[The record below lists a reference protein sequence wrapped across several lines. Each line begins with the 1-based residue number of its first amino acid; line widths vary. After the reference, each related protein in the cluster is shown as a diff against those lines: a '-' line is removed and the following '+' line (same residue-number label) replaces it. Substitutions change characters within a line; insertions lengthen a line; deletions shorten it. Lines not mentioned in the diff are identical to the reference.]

1 MHIIIDAT
9 TTQDQLSYAGIG
21 QYTKSIILA
30 LVKQYPDTQY
40 SLMLFDNKVS
50 TIEPEIYK
58 YKNVKIERIGKYRL
72 NDYKNDLY
80 YYTQILPAINR
91 IKQKDSIYYCP
102 YFWRNYPAYTIPTV
116 LFVHDMN
123 LPMFNMYSQQSK
135 LHNLFR
141 KIQYWFTLNKSMK
154 CKHIITNSQ
163 TSLNDYLKYYPNYPK
178 TNTSVSYLG
187 ADMEEKEA
195 NISEVL
201 PKDYKERKYVIYLG
215 GALNWTKN
223 TKGVI
228 KGYAE
233 FLKHLDPKQKQPYLV
248 ISGKVFKDE
257 NKKEVKEFHKLISKL
272 KIKDNVIF
280 TGFYKDEEKY
290 SLLKNSFAFMH
301 LALYEGFGISPLEAI
316 RAKTPTII
324 HESNVYKEVFKDLAI
339 FVNGKDE
346 KEVGKTLYDIYM
358 NPDRY
363 KEKVEKA
370 YILSQKYSWEE
381 TAKKTHEVFEKV
393 KKNY

>member
-9 TTQDQLSYAGIG
+9 TTQDQLAYAGIG

-30 LVKQYPDTQY
+30 LAKTYPDTQY
-40 SLMLFDNKVS
+40 SILLFNDKVS

-72 NDYKNDLY
+72 NDYKNDIFY
-80 YYTQILPAINR
+80 FTQMLPVINR
-91 IKQKDSIYYCP
+91 VKKSGSIYYCP

-141 KIQYWFTLNKSMK
+141 EIQYWFTLNKSMK
-154 CKHIITNSQ
+154 CKYIVTNSQ

-178 TNTSVSYLG
+178 TNTYVSYLG
-187 ADMEEKEA
+187 ADMEEKEVD
-195 NISEVL
+195 ISEVL

-223 TKGVI
+223 TEGVI

-233 FLKHLDPKQKQPYLV
+233 FLKLLDPKQKQPYLV

-257 NKKEVKEFHKLISKL
+257 SKKEVKEFHKLISKL
-272 KIKDNVIF
+272 KIKDTVIF

-316 RAKTPTII
+316 RAKTPTIV

-339 FVNGKDE
+339 FVNGKKE
-346 KEVGKTLYDIYM
+346 KEVGKTLYDIYT
-358 NPDRY
+358 NPDKY

-381 TAKKTHEVFEKV
+381 TAKKTHKVFEEIER
-393 KKNY
+393 

>member
-9 TTQDQLSYAGIG
+9 TTQDQLAYAGIG

-30 LVKQYPDTQY
+30 LAKTYPDTQY
-40 SLMLFDNKVS
+40 SILLFNDKVS

-72 NDYKNDLY
+72 NDYKNDIFY
-80 YYTQILPAINR
+80 FTQMLPVINR
-91 IKQKDSIYYCP
+91 VKKSRSIYYCP

-141 KIQYWFTLNKSMK
+141 EIQYWFTLNKSMK
-154 CKHIITNSQ
+154 CKYIVTNSQ

-178 TNTSVSYLG
+178 TNTYVSYLG
-187 ADMEEKEA
+187 ADMEEKEVD
-195 NISEVL
+195 ISEVL

-223 TKGVI
+223 TEGVI

-233 FLKHLDPKQKQPYLV
+233 FLKLLDPKQKQPYLV

-257 NKKEVKEFHKLISKL
+257 SKKEVKEFHKLISKL

-316 RAKTPTII
+316 RAKTPTIV

-339 FVNGKDE
+339 FVNGKKE
-346 KEVGKTLYDIYM
+346 KEVGKTLYDIYT
-358 NPDRY
+358 NPDKY

-381 TAKKTHEVFEKV
+381 TAKKTHKVFEEIER
-393 KKNY
+393 

>member
-9 TTQDQLSYAGIG
+9 TTQDQLAYAGIG

-30 LVKQYPDTQY
+30 LAKTYPDTQY
-40 SLMLFDNKVS
+40 SILLFNDKVS

-72 NDYKNDLY
+72 NDYKNDIFY
-80 YYTQILPAINR
+80 FTQMLPVINR
-91 IKQKDSIYYCP
+91 VKKSRSIYYCP

-141 KIQYWFTLNKSMK
+141 EIQYWFTLNKSMK
-154 CKHIITNSQ
+154 CKYIVTNSQ

-178 TNTSVSYLG
+178 VDTYVSYLG
-187 ADMEEKEA
+187 ADMEEKEVD
-195 NISEVL
+195 ISEVL

-223 TKGVI
+223 TEGVI

-233 FLKHLDPKQKQPYLV
+233 VLKLLDPKQKQPYLV

-257 NKKEVKEFHKLISKL
+257 SKKEVKEFHKLISKL
-272 KIKDNVIF
+272 KIKDTVIF

-316 RAKTPTII
+316 RAKTPTIV

-339 FVNGKDE
+339 FVNGKKE
-346 KEVGKTLYDIYM
+346 KEVGKTLYDIYT
-358 NPDRY
+358 NPDKY

-381 TAKKTHEVFEKV
+381 TAKKTHKVFEEIER
-393 KKNY
+393 

>member
-9 TTQDQLSYAGIG
+9 TTQDQLAYAGIG

-30 LVKQYPDTQY
+30 LAKTYPDTQY
-40 SLMLFDNKVS
+40 SILLFNDKVS

-72 NDYKNDLY
+72 NDYKNDIFY
-80 YYTQILPAINR
+80 FTQMLPVINR
-91 IKQKDSIYYCP
+91 VKKSGSIYYCP
-102 YFWRNYPAYTIPTV
+102 YFWRNYPAYTVPTV

-141 KIQYWFTLNKSMK
+141 GIQYWFTLNKSMK
-154 CKHIITNSQ
+154 CKYIVTNSQ

-178 TNTSVSYLG
+178 TNTYVSYLG
-187 ADMEEKEA
+187 ADMEEKEVD
-195 NISEVL
+195 ISEVL

-223 TKGVI
+223 TEGVI

-233 FLKHLDPKQKQPYLV
+233 FLKLLDPKQKQPYLV

-257 NKKEVKEFHKLISKL
+257 SKKEVKEFHKLISKL
-272 KIKDNVIF
+272 KIKDTVIF

-316 RAKTPTII
+316 RAKTPTIV

-339 FVNGKDE
+339 FVNGKKE
-346 KEVGKTLYDIYM
+346 KEVGKTLYDIYT
-358 NPDRY
+358 NPDKY

-381 TAKKTHEVFEKV
+381 TAKKTHKVFEEIER
-393 KKNY
+393 